1 MKSIFIFPLIMVL
14 SSLFSCGHQGYPS
27 SLLIADSLCE
37 ANPDSA
43 IAFLSGLSSHQSEFD
58 DDSRWYYRLLCLKA
72 KCKAYIKYNEGDKVE
87 AMAVLDHYENSGDRN
102 LLSRAYYY
110 AGSVAYDLGDAP
122 AGVEY
127 FQRAMDALAD
137 TTDLQFRS
145 ALNFRIGFLLLNQ
158 GVYAPSLDYFRT
170 SYQLEQIRKDT
181 AMMVYCLEKQAFAY
195 MDSHKIDSALLYFNR
210 AISLAKTQRNSLL
223 VKQITASLASYY
235 IKNSEYSMADS
246 CLAPYMEYV
255 HDADKMVFYGLM
267 ADVCMNTGR
276 CDKGNMYCLY
286 LLDKGDVYFKQ
297 KACRLLVMYHSARN
311 DVQNASRYIDL
322 YDKYTDSVRV
332 IEAADVVARMN
343 ASYNYS
349 NYKTK
354 AANLEVE
361 NARANMWKMLYGS
374 LAFVLAALL
383 IVGLLWVR
391 KRAKAREMRF
401 EILKRDMAEH
411 SDAHI
416 RELEGRMAELQL
428 KLGEAERHG
437 AQQAQQ
443 LVMQQA
449 QLEALVDMA
458 NRRRSIRTT
467 IKERL
472 AGSSIYM
479 MVRDAA
485 AAGAIL
491 SDAAWDELDSF
502 VNELIPGFKASLYG
516 ISKLSKQD
524 YHLCL
529 LIRLGGLSGTD
540 MATVMGRT
548 KSAVSK
554 AKTKLQERFIG
565 SGREAGNLDD
575 FIASL

>member
-1 MKSIFIFPLIMVL
+1 M
-14 SSLFSCGHQGYPS
+14 
-27 SLLIADSLCE
+27 
-37 ANPDSA
+37 
-43 IAFLSGLSSHQSEFD
+43 
-58 DDSRWYYRLLCLKA
+58 
-72 KCKAYIKYNEGDKVE
+72 
-87 AMAVLDHYENSGDRN
+87 
-102 LLSRAYYY
+102 
-110 AGSVAYDLGDAP
+110 
-122 AGVEY
+122 
-127 FQRAMDALAD
+127 
-137 TTDLQFRS
+137 
-145 ALNFRIGFLLLNQ
+145 
-158 GVYAPSLDYFRT
+158 
-170 SYQLEQIRKDT
+170 
-181 AMMVYCLEKQAFAY
+181 
-195 MDSHKIDSALLYFNR
+195 
-210 AISLAKTQRNSLL
+210 
-223 VKQITASLASYY
+223 
-235 IKNSEYSMADS
+235 
-246 CLAPYMEYV
+246 
-255 HDADKMVFYGLM
+255 
-267 ADVCMNTGR
+267 
-276 CDKGNMYCLY
+276 
-286 LLDKGDVYFKQ
+286 
-297 KACRLLVMYHSARN
+297 
-311 DVQNASRYIDL
+311 RY
-322 YDKYTDSVRV
+322 
-332 IEAADVVARMN
+332 
-343 ASYNYS
+343 
-349 NYKTK
+349 
-354 AANLEVE
+354 
-361 NARANMWKMLYGS
+361 
-374 LAFVLAALL
+374 
-383 IVGLLWVR
+383 
-391 KRAKAREMRF
+391 

-479 MVRDAA
+479 MVRAAA

>member
-1 MKSIFIFPLIMVL
+1 
-14 SSLFSCGHQGYPS
+14 
-27 SLLIADSLCE
+27 
-37 ANPDSA
+37 
-43 IAFLSGLSSHQSEFD
+43 
-58 DDSRWYYRLLCLKA
+58 
-72 KCKAYIKYNEGDKVE
+72 
-87 AMAVLDHYENSGDRN
+87 MAVLDHYENSGDRN

-145 ALNFRIGFLLLNQ
+145 ALNFRIGFLLLDQ
-158 GVYAPSLDYFRT
+158 CVYEPSLEYFKT
-170 SYQLEQIRKDT
+170 SYMLEQQRKDT
-181 AMMVYCLEKQAFAY
+181 LMMIYCLEKQAFAFG
-195 MDSHKIDSALLYFNR
+195 DSHFGDSALYYFDK
-210 AISLAKTQRNSLL
+210 AKSLAETLKDSVL
-223 VKQITASLASYY
+223 VKRISASMASYY
-235 IKNSEYSMADS
+235 LEINNYAKADNCLRPYLKYVNHIDKIPFYSM
-246 CLAPYMEYV
+246 
-255 HDADKMVFYGLM
+255 M
-267 ADVCMNTGR
+267 AEVCINTGR
-276 CDKGNMYCLY
+276 YEEAYPYCVEMLEKGTLY
-286 LLDKGDVYFKQ
+286 SRMN
-297 KACRLLVMYHSARN
+297 ACRLLIEYHLARN
-311 DVQNASRYIDL
+311 DVRNASRYIDL

>member
-1 MKSIFIFPLIMVL
+1 
-14 SSLFSCGHQGYPS
+14 
-27 SLLIADSLCE
+27 
-37 ANPDSA
+37 
-43 IAFLSGLSSHQSEFD
+43 
-58 DDSRWYYRLLCLKA
+58 
-72 KCKAYIKYNEGDKVE
+72 
-87 AMAVLDHYENSGDRN
+87 
-102 LLSRAYYY
+102 
-110 AGSVAYDLGDAP
+110 
-122 AGVEY
+122 
-127 FQRAMDALAD
+127 
-137 TTDLQFRS
+137 
-145 ALNFRIGFLLLNQ
+145 
-158 GVYAPSLDYFRT
+158 
-170 SYQLEQIRKDT
+170 
-181 AMMVYCLEKQAFAY
+181 
-195 MDSHKIDSALLYFNR
+195 
-210 AISLAKTQRNSLL
+210 
-223 VKQITASLASYY
+223 
-235 IKNSEYSMADS
+235 
-246 CLAPYMEYV
+246 
-255 HDADKMVFYGLM
+255 
-267 ADVCMNTGR
+267 
-276 CDKGNMYCLY
+276 
-286 LLDKGDVYFKQ
+286 
-297 KACRLLVMYHSARN
+297 MYHSARN
-311 DVQNASRYIDL
+311 DVRNASRYIDL

-416 RELEGRMAELQL
+416 RELEGRMVELQL

-437 AQQAQQ
+437 VQQAQQ

-491 SDAAWDELDSF
+491 SDSAWDELDSF